1 MREADLFPP
10 IKQWLKER
18 GFTVHAEV
26 NHCDVTAHDGENLLI
41 VEMKLSLNLD
51 LLLQAV
57 SRQSADA
64 DVYIAVPAKRMPA
77 GRRRALT
84 SLLKRLDIGLF
95 VVRMQEAPPVAELL
109 FAPGGDGGAERKVR
123 KASTA
128 AILKEIGGRSI
139 ESKAGGTGGKP
150 VMTAYRE
157 SALRVVVGLSRLGLG
172 TAAELRKLGT
182 GLKTAAI
189 LRDNHY
195 GWFACLEGGRN
206 RKYKLTP
213 EGWGALEEYWE
224 LVEVLSG
231 KLK

>member
-10 IKQWLKER
+10 IKQWFKER

-26 NHCDVTAHDGENLLI
+26 KNCDVTAHDGERLII
-41 VEMKLSLNLD
+41 VEMKLTLNLD
-51 LLLQAV
+51 LILQAV

-64 DVYIAVPAKRMPA
+64 DVYIAVPAKRMPS

-95 VVRMQEAPPVAELL
+95 VVWMRETPPVAELK
-109 FAPGGDGGAERKVR
+109 FPPGGGAVR
-123 KASTA
+123 RVGKATTA
-128 AILKEIGGRSI
+128 SILKEIGGRSL
-139 ESKAGGTGGKP
+139 ESKSGGTGGKP

-157 SALRVVVGLSRLGLG
+157 SALTVAVGLSRLGLG
-172 TAAELRKLGT
+172 SASELRKLGT

-189 LRDNHY
+189 LRDDHY
-195 GWFACLEGGRN
+195 GWFECVESGRGGRY
-206 RKYKLTP
+206 RLTK

-224 LVEVLSG
+224 LVEVLSSR
-231 KLK
+231 LK